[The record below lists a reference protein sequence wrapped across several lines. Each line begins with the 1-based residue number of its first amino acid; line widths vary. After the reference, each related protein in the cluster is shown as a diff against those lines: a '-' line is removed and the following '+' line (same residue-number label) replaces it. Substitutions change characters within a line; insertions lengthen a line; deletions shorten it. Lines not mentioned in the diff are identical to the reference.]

1 MLLAVAQMVGQL
13 AAQRPLHRRF
23 LQLRNSLHR
32 PAGFDSPDSSSSSS
46 SGLISRVLS
55 VSLPLKNGTRTS
67 AYTMSHFIVFSK
79 ADGHDYGR
87 LMQHM
92 LNERGQQTDALMERV
107 GELRQQF
114 CDELQVFF
122 PNMSN
127 QLLFR
132 SVEALGAV
140 MLSESLNHAEEILR
154 AAHPD
159 RERMNEERSMFCAQL
174 ISGGLCQ
181 LSKRYTQR

>member
-1 MLLAVAQMVGQL
+1 
-13 AAQRPLHRRF
+13 
-23 LQLRNSLHR
+23 
-32 PAGFDSPDSSSSSS
+32 
-46 SGLISRVLS
+46 
-55 VSLPLKNGTRTS
+55 
-67 AYTMSHFIVFSK
+67 MSHFILFSE

-114 CDELQVFF
+114 CDEQQVFF

-132 SVEALGAV
+132 SVEALARSCFQSPSITRRRSSVPPIPIG
-140 MLSESLNHAEEILR
+140 SE
-154 AAHPD
+154 
-159 RERMNEERSMFCAQL
+159 
-174 ISGGLCQ
+174 
-181 LSKRYTQR
+181 